1 MVEPIFGVLGD
12 CRGLDMKNVV
22 LISSG
27 FMFIGAVAVSFAT
40 KILPIGLAF
49 AAGAMIFI
57 VCDDIIPEAHSSGN
71 GMLATWGCIAGF
83 IVIFFNSLLMFNILY
98 IPSNRS

>member
-1 MVEPIFGVLGD
+1 M
-12 CRGLDMKNVV
+12 
-22 LISSG
+22 
-27 FMFIGAVAVSFAT
+27 SFAS

-71 GMLATWGCIAGF
+71 GMIATWGCIAGF
-83 IVIFFNSLLMFNILY
+83 IVMMCLDVGLG
-98 IPSNRS
+98 